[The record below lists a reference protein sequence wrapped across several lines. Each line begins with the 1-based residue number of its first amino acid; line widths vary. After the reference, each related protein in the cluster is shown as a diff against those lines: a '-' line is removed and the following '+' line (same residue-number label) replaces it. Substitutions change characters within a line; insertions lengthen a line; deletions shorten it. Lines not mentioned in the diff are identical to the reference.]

1 MKQDVIKQYINNLR
15 IQLAPHLKNGV
26 GVSCEIVPWTDGAVV
41 VCSLGEGMLV
51 RDKVLSPKQNIRQ
64 ALDATKLFTPLSSSV
79 KIKGTEYFFPE
90 GKIVLVKDA
99 KVNTWTNVSAIK
111 DVGVILN
118 KISRKNVG

>member
-26 GVSCEIVPWTDGAVV
+26 GVRCEVVPWNDGAVV
-41 VCSLGEGMLV
+41 VCSLGDGMLV
-51 RDKVLSPKQNIRQ
+51 KDKVLNPKQNIRQ

-79 KIKGTEYFFPE
+79 KIKGTEYFFPK
-90 GKIVLVKDA
+90 GKIALVKDA
-99 KVNTWTNVSAIK
+99 NIKTWEPVSAIK

-118 KISRKNVG
+118 KISKKDVG